1 MLPVTN
7 CKSTVQLV
15 HQSNWMCSSWPKSSL
30 TKLPLVVLSPN
41 QMLKGCAPDFLIGT
55 HQSLPIWV
63 SMPQLHLLVFVFNTN
78 VLVIVEA
85 LSSRRLTPR
94 PPPSVL
100 SVWSAKD
107 SFAPP
112 NLFVIVMD
120 AIVRIVLVI
129 GALIRPIGEH
139 ISIWLMIIRTL
150 NKTSWPRLLIVLRL
164 NIVAMLTTMSIIR
177 KGNR

>member
-7 CKSTVQLV
+7 CKSTVQLA
-15 HQSNWMCSSWPKSSL
+15 HQSNWMCSSWPKLSL

-41 QMLKGCAPDFLIGT
+41 QMPKGCAPDFWIGT
-55 HQSLPIWV
+55 HPSLPIWV
-63 SMPQLHLLVFVFNTN
+63 SMPPPLPSVFVFNTN
-78 VLVIVEA
+78 VLGMREV

-129 GALIRPIGEH
+129 GALIQPTGEH
-139 ISIWLMIIRTL
+139 IFIWLMIIRTL
-150 NKTSWPRLLIVLRL
+150 NKTSWPRLLRVLKL
-164 NIVAMLTTMSIIR
+164 NIVLTTMSIIR